1 MPIFYDVLLEVLT
14 QDERLFATNGEFLRN
29 VAFELGYKGDLGLL
43 RLLLSND
50 AVRDNF
56 FVDVDGTMV
65 FDGQKFGWVVNN
77 REFLPDSYTRFKN
90 TIGLVGREGRSIAQ
104 GRDVEL
110 VWAYKDCVLEGGQ
123 TKEEQKRDEV
133 FYNETLAPDQID
145 SLLLPKALT
154 GAQRHTAEG
163 AIDTMDFGATDN
175 LLLGGNNLLGLAS
188 LLPRY
193 RNQVNLIYID
203 PPFNT
208 ERDDFRYNDR
218 FARSTWL
225 TFMKTRL
232 ELARQLLAPSG
243 NIFIH
248 INDEQYPYLAVL
260 CNEVLG
266 EQNYVDTIIWSY
278 GSASGGRAATAKL
291 VGVHDFILHFARDR
305 AQRAAYKI
313 YTPYSEA
320 YIRDWFKYT
329 DEDGRQYR
337 KRQYDRDGES
347 VWERQYLDESPGV
360 PGTTVWTDI
369 KQIYADPRA
378 FKEDQKK
385 HSEIT
390 GYDSQK
396 PEKLLHRILEH
407 TTRPGDLVLDFFSG
421 SGTTAAVAHK
431 MGRRWIAVEQLEDG
445 IQTALERLMGVVA
458 GDAAG
463 ISKAAEWQGG
473 GSFVYCELKQ
483 LNEDYVARIQAAS
496 KTEELLALWDE
507 IERTD
512 FVSYRVHPEDFN
524 AKSFEEL
531 LFEDQQRLLMAT
543 LDKNLL
549 YVNIGDLDNGDY
561 SVADEDKA
569 FNRSFYELTDAS

>member
-1 MPIFYDVLLEVLT
+1 M
-14 QDERLFATNGEFLRN
+14 
-29 VAFELGYKGDLGLL
+29 
-43 RLLLSND
+43 
-50 AVRDNF
+50 
-56 FVDVDGTMV
+56 
-65 FDGQKFGWVVNN
+65 
-77 REFLPDSYTRFKN
+77 
-90 TIGLVGREGRSIAQ
+90 
-104 GRDVEL
+104 
-110 VWAYKDCVLEGGQ
+110 
-123 TKEEQKRDEV
+123 
-133 FYNETLAPDQID
+133 
-145 SLLLPKALT
+145 
-154 GAQRHTAEG
+154 
-163 AIDTMDFGATDN
+163 
-175 LLLGGNNLLGLAS
+175 
-188 LLPRY
+188 
-193 RNQVNLIYID
+193 
-203 PPFNT
+203 
-208 ERDDFRYNDR
+208 
-218 FARSTWL
+218 
-225 TFMKTRL
+225 
-232 ELARQLLAPSG
+232 
-243 NIFIH
+243 
-248 INDEQYPYLAVL
+248 
-260 CNEVLG
+260 
-266 EQNYVDTIIWSY
+266 
-278 GSASGGRAATAKL
+278 
-291 VGVHDFILHFARDR
+291 
-305 AQRAAYKI
+305 
-313 YTPYSEA
+313 
-320 YIRDWFKYT
+320 
-329 DEDGRQYR
+329 
-337 KRQYDRDGES
+337 
-347 VWERQYLDESPGV
+347 DESPGV